1 METNIQISSLSSD
14 LISYTGDFTSQL
26 TYDIT
31 NQAEKKL
38 LEFENKKNVIKRVC
52 YILIEGIQNIRKH
65 GVININGYQNS
76 FIKVSK
82 TQNYYKILM
91 GNLIYNNYINNLSNK
106 ISTINSLSHEQMKT
120 QYFETLNNG
129 KISKKGGAGLGF
141 ITMAMR
147 TKNNI
152 GFQFNK
158 IDDDLT
164 FFTVEITL
172 NR

>member
-106 ISTINSLSHEQMKT
+106 ISTINSLSHEQIRMM
-120 QYFETLNNG
+120 QINNHL
-129 KISKKGGAGLGF
+129 K
-141 ITMAMR
+141 
-147 TKNNI
+147 
-152 GFQFNK
+152 Q
-158 IDDDLT
+158 
-164 FFTVEITL
+164 
-172 NR
+172 